1 MHDLADLI
9 VLLVRLS
16 FVAFGGGIAILP
28 ELQRVVVSDHHW
40 LTSQQFASSYAM
52 GQLTPGPG
60 MLMVLAIGY
69 KVAGVPGALAAMVA
83 MFLPVGTLAYIAGSR
98 LDKLKQFALAPCNPT
113 WYGAG
118 YRRSAF
124 GRQLHA
130 DSSVRRRRHFR
141 LDRGRGCVDAVEPA
155 NKPDRDRTGRR
166 RCRLALVSVKTG

>member
-40 LTSQQFASSYAM
+40 LTSQQFASSYAL

-83 MFLPVGTLAYIAGSR
+83 MFLPVGTLAYFAGSR
-98 LDKLKQFALAPCNPT
+98 LDKIKHSPWRPAIQRGMAPVTVGLLLAGSYTLIQASAVDVISGLIVAAAVLMLLSRRINPIVIVLAGGAAGWL
-113 WYGAG
+113 WY
-118 YRRSAF
+118 R
-124 GRQLHA
+124 
-130 DSSVRRRRHFR
+130 
-141 LDRGRGCVDAVEPA
+141 
-155 NKPDRDRTGRR
+155 
-166 RCRLALVSVKTG
+166 

>member
-40 LTSQQFASSYAM
+40 LTSQQFASSYAL

-83 MFLPVGTLAYIAGSR
+83 MFLPVGTLAYVAGSR
-98 LDKLKQFALAPCNPT
+98 LDKLKGSPWRPAIQRGMAPVTVGLLLAGSYTLIQASAVDVVSGLIVAVAVLMLLSRRVNPIVIVLT
-113 WYGAG
+113 GGAAGWLWY
-118 YRRSAF
+118 R
-124 GRQLHA
+124 
-130 DSSVRRRRHFR
+130 
-141 LDRGRGCVDAVEPA
+141 
-155 NKPDRDRTGRR
+155 
-166 RCRLALVSVKTG
+166 